1 MRLTGWRVT
10 AAFVVLCLAVGS
22 IASWATSGAI
32 DGWYRTIAKP
42 SWNPPDWVFGP
53 VWTVLYVAMGVAAA
67 RVWQAGGGWNG
78 HARPA
83 LTWFFIQLAF
93 NFAWTFCFFGAQSP
107 LLGMIEMVPFWL
119 SIAVTAWLFWRI
131 DRIAGL
137 LFVPYLAWV
146 SFAAV
151 LNFTIWSM
159 N

>member
-1 MRLTGWRVT
+1 
-10 AAFVVLCLAVGS
+10 
-22 IASWATSGAI
+22 
-32 DGWYRTIAKP
+32 
-42 SWNPPDWVFGP
+42 
-53 VWTVLYVAMGVAAA
+53 VAAA

-107 LLGMIEMVPFWL
+107 LLGLIEMVPFWL